1 MIKINFQNGKTK
13 LNKEMF
19 DTFQNNIEAG
29 INEATNTTKTNIP
42 TIGNIR
48 NFGKLAI
55 LNIATTE
62 SKNNVENNKATV
74 LATLDG
80 KWRPTVTLI
89 TNSVIAKD
97 EKYTIIPNCYVILRN
112 TGVLEFYQASGV
124 TKNVRQ
130 ILGQIS
136 YFIS

>member
-29 INEATNTTKTNIP
+29 INEVTNTTKTVIP
-42 TIGNIR
+42 IGNIT
-48 NFGKLAI
+48 NFGKLVI

-62 SKNNVENNKATV
+62 PKDNVENNKATV
-74 LATLDG
+74 LATLDE
-80 KWRPTVTLI
+80 KWRPAAGLI
-89 TNSVIAKD
+89 VNSVVAKD

-112 TGVLEFYQASGV
+112 TGVLEFYQTSGA
-124 TKNVRQ
+124 TKNVKQ

-136 YFIS
+136 YYIS

>member
-29 INEATNTTKTNIP
+29 INEVTDITKTDIS
-42 TIGNIR
+42 IGNIT
-48 NFGKLAI
+48 NFGKLVI

-62 SKNNVENNKATV
+62 QKDNVENNKATV
-74 LATLDG
+74 LATLDE
-80 KWRPTVTLI
+80 KWRPAVGLI
-89 TNSVIAKD
+89 TNSVVAKD

-112 TGVLEFYQASGV
+112 TGVLEFYQTSGA
-124 TKNVRQ
+124 TKNVKQ

-136 YFIS
+136 YYIS

>member
-42 TIGNIR
+42 TIGNIT
-48 NFGKLAI
+48 NFGKLVI

-62 SKNNVENNKATV
+62 QKDNVQNNKATV
-74 LATLDG
+74 LATLDA
-80 KWRPTVTLI
+80 KWRPTATLI
-89 TNSVIAKD
+89 ANPVVAKD
-97 EKYTIIPNCYVILRN
+97 ENYNIIPNCYVILRN
-112 TGVLEFYQASGV
+112 TGVLEFYQTSGA
-124 TKNVRQ
+124 TKNVKQ

-136 YFIS
+136 YYIS

>member
-29 INEATNTTKTNIP
+29 INEVTNTNKTNI
-42 TIGNIR
+42 TIGNIT
-48 NFGKLAI
+48 NFGKLVI

-62 SKNNVENNKATV
+62 QKNNIENNKATV
-74 LATLDG
+74 LATLDA
-80 KWRPTVTLI
+80 KWRPAEKLI
-89 TNSVIAKD
+89 VNPVVAKD
-97 EKYTIIPNCYVILRN
+97 ENYNIIPNCYVILRN
-112 TGVLEFYQASGV
+112 TGVLEFYQTSGA
-124 TKNVRQ
+124 TKNVKQ

-136 YFIS
+136 YYIS

>member
-29 INEATNTTKTNIP
+29 INEVTNTTQTNIP
-42 TIGNIR
+42 TIGNIT
-48 NFGKLAI
+48 NSGKLVI

-62 SKNNVENNKATV
+62 QKDNVENNKATV
-74 LATLDG
+74 LTTLDA
-80 KWRPTVTLI
+80 KWRPTVSLI
-89 TNSVIAKD
+89 TNSVVAKD

-112 TGVLEFYQASGV
+112 TGVLEFYQTSGA

-136 YFIS
+136 YHIS